1 MNKPFAPEGQSARS
15 TRTSTWPMAAYDDD
29 DEADGDTDFD
39 DEEEPSIRRHD
50 RWFARPGFGS
60 PEWWSGT

>member
-1 MNKPFAPEGQSARS
+1 
-15 TRTSTWPMAAYDDD
+15 MAAYDDD